1 MCWILLGILLVGWN
15 MAELGGGGVAEI
27 DGSLTLSRDIRRA
40 CQLLEKLQVEY
51 CHYPTL
57 ISSSKQPGVDQKLF
71 DKPPPT
77 LSKLNLSKISALN
90 TT

>member
-1 MCWILLGILLVGWN
+1 MCWILLGILLVGWK

-51 CHYPTL
+51 CQNPTL
-57 ISSSKQPGVDQKLF
+57 ISSSKQPGVD
-71 DKPPPT
+71 KPPPT
-77 LSKLNLSKISALN
+77 LNKLNLSEISALN